1 MIDLFDL
8 DVDSLDSYIRIEKLS
23 NENVSVSFPM
33 KKSEY
38 CVYSDYIMKNALAY
52 QNLFITNTYLLIDN
66 ETNQAIAFIS
76 IICDSVIVTQDEK
89 SETDLM
95 QVPFSTFP
103 AVKIAQ
109 LAVSSIC
116 EQKYNHV
123 GSFLIDFAADLAY
136 KISINFAAC
145 RFLTVD
151 ADIDNNPD
159 SPVFYEKNGFCRMTD
174 RKYTKKTKMVCM
186 YKDIFSK

>member
-23 NENVSVSFPM
+23 NENVPVSFPM

-38 CVYSDYIMKNALAY
+38 FVYSDYIMKNALAY
-52 QNLFITNTYLLIDN
+52 QNLFITNTY
-66 ETNQAIAFIS
+66 
-76 IICDSVIVTQDEK
+76 
-89 SETDLM
+89 
-95 QVPFSTFP
+95 
-103 AVKIAQ
+103 
-109 LAVSSIC
+109 
-116 EQKYNHV
+116 